1 MEQLRNGL
9 ISWRTLVLAA
19 ILFGPP
25 GVTGVLVAQA
35 PSGTL
40 RGQLTDPAGLAVT
53 QGTIS
58 VTSAS
63 GQAITANPDK
73 GGAYQVKGLAPGL
86 YTVKVTALGFAA
98 YEQPS
103 VQIAAGQTH
112 QLDIALK
119 LEEQVQQVTVTG
131 EAAKVDVAP
140 ENNASAVV
148 IKGKDLD
155 ALSDDPDELESELQ
169 ALAGPSTGPN
179 GGQIYIDGFTGGQ
192 LPPKAD
198 IREIRVNQNPF
209 SAEYDRLGYGRIE
222 ILTKPGTDKLH
233 GRVMGD
239 FNDSAFNS
247 RNPFAQQVPSYHS
260 EFFDGNLGGP
270 LSKKASFFLDGQRRD
285 IQDASVVSAVV
296 LDSNLNQTPFS
307 QAVLTPQTRTNLSP
321 RVDYQL
327 GANNTLTVRYQYWHN
342 SQNNQGIGQFALP
355 SLAYNAL
362 STEHTLQVSDSQVIS
377 IRTVNDTRFQY
388 RHVGNDQT
396 PASTDPTLNVLG
408 AFTSGGS
415 SGGTIGLSEDSY
427 ELQNYTSMALGKHF
441 IRFGGRLRD
450 DDQASSA
457 TTGFNGTFTFSSLAA
472 YQLTEQGLQQGLTP
486 AQIRAA
492 GGGASQFGIESG
504 NPLVRVRYLDF
515 EPYAEDDVRL
525 RPNLTLSLGLRFE
538 TQDHIND
545 HADVAPRLGLA
556 WGVGG
561 GKGSS
566 PKTVVRAGFGIFYD
580 RFTEDLV
587 LQADRLNGVN
597 QQQFVVT
604 SPDFFPAIPP
614 PITLAAYATLP
625 TAYQIDPNLRAPYTV
640 QTALGVERQLFRNAT
655 MSVTYLNAHGVH
667 QLLSRDIN
675 APLPGT

>member
-675 APLPGT
+675 APLP